1 MLRKK
6 NRLSFPL
13 RCAIDGV
20 EFSYDDVVTLG
31 KAKATRGRKRRALKR
46 VAGIA
51 VDFISTKGTLYDL
64 ADETEGFSG
73 ADIEGLVRCA
83 GSRALSRA
91 RKDGGGVESLIITLD
106 DVKEAIEEV
115 KV

>member
-1 MLRKK
+1 M
-6 NRLSFPL
+6 SDPL

-20 EFSYDDVVTLG
+20 PSSYDREIPD
-31 KAKATRGRKRRALKR
+31 AKSKRGRKRRALKK
-46 VAGIA
+46 AAKDA
-51 VDFISTKGTLYDL
+51 VSFISTRRPIIYDL

-91 RKDGGGVESLIITLD
+91 RKDGGGVESLLITLD
-106 DVKEAIEEV
+106 DVKNALVEV
-115 KV
+115 NN